1 MKTKEEEFVEKG
13 AELEHDRWAR
23 WQKYMFSKAQVVIGN
38 DNEEIGIFIPIEY
51 WKHWQKEIDTPYSEL
66 TEEQKESDRKETR
79 NYLTLISKIRQDDID
94 GLVEFFAG
102 YEKPAED
109 DYDGGY
115 SHALSDIIAHLKAL
129 KEKV

>member
-1 MKTKEEEFVEKG
+1 MKT
-13 AELEHDRWAR
+13 R
-23 WQKYMFSKAQVVIGN
+23 
-38 DNEEIGIFIPIEY
+38 EEID
-51 WKHWQKEIDTPYSEL
+51 KEWDDKFPSGTCDNAEFY
-66 TEEQKESDRKETR
+66 ESRKKKSH
-79 NYLTLISKIRQDDID
+79 ISKIRQDDID

-129 KEKV
+129 KEKI